1 MGGGRAAPSKQ
12 KGKKETV
19 SMAVP
24 VYQIQNIL
32 TLYCRKLEQSW
43 HNDKK
48 QVPALGWKINV
59 IAQSKKE
66 MVINKITESILSK
79 ITMMGPRRYMEQ
91 HAQPE
96 FAITPCRPLPR
107 ISPAARSHLFSF
119 SILNENNVRIKKT
132 IELGTGE

>member
-1 MGGGRAAPSKQ
+1 
-12 KGKKETV
+12 
-19 SMAVP
+19 MAVP

-32 TLYCRKLEQSW
+32 TLYCRKLEETW

-66 MVINKITESILSK
+66 MVINKVTESILSK
-79 ITMMGPRRYMEQ
+79 ITLMGPRRYMEQ
-91 HAQPE
+91 HARPE

-107 ISPAARSHLFSF
+107 VSPPESRLFSF
-119 SILNENNVRIKKT
+119 SILNEDNIRIKKT
-132 IELGTGE
+132 MQLGTGE

>member
-1 MGGGRAAPSKQ
+1 M
-12 KGKKETV
+12 V

-32 TLYCRKLEQSW
+32 TLYCRKLEETW

-66 MVINKITESILSK
+66 MVINKVTESILSK
-79 ITMMGPRRYMEQ
+79 ITLMGPRRYMEQ
-91 HAQPE
+91 HARPE

-107 ISPAARSHLFSF
+107 VSPAENRLFSF
-119 SILNENNVRIKKT
+119 SILNEENIRIKKT
-132 IELGTGE
+132 MELGTGQ